1 MTESTALN
9 VAMARKD
16 KRRLLVIDDE
26 PSICDFVRR
35 VAEGEGY
42 DVAIALTHEQFK
54 EAYDSFHPSAILF
67 DLMMPH
73 VDGVALLGQLAE
85 RQCTAQLMIMTGYHP
100 ELLNSSRRLG
110 SNYALDMR
118 GTLRKP
124 FGIDELKQALSELN

>member
-1 MTESTALN
+1 MTENTALN
-9 VAMARKD
+9 AAMARKD
-16 KRRLLVIDDE
+16 KRRLLVVDDE
-26 PSICDFVRR
+26 ASICAFVRR

-42 DVAIALTHEQFK
+42 DVATAQTHDQFN

>member
-1 MTESTALN
+1 MT
-9 VAMARKD
+9 AMPVSQKAKDRK
-16 KRRLLVIDDE
+16 RLLVIDDE

-42 DVAIALTHEQFK
+42 DVMTAVTHEQFK
-54 EAYDSFHPSAILF
+54 AAYDSFRPSAILF
-67 DLMMPH
+67 DLMMPQ
-73 VDGVALLGQLAE
+73 VDGVALLAHLAE
-85 RQCTAQLMIMTGYHP
+85 RNCAAQLMVMSGYHP

-124 FGIDELKQALSELN
+124 FGVAELTKALSDLN